1 MRIWYHL
8 CEEAC
13 HGGIE
18 VYMKNG
24 KSNRAEEE
32 NETEVI
38 PGEIPL
44 YRTYG
49 VTKKYRPRLA
59 KFNEILS
66 KSLVLYLIVFE
77 IFILA
82 VVGASFWFFSGE
94 LIATVVTVILFTV
107 MYRTNTR
114 IPRLRRKFT
123 KKLRKLCREKGYSL
137 EFKRGFWSSL
147 SWADKGKIDF
157 VLRANG
163 ITYYV
168 RYATAT
174 KKLSTMS
181 FVSKTELVYTKHPRN
196 NKFTLI
202 FDFKDKAKTMHI
214 SFPEDIDDNDRS
226 VIKAILINPVPMN
239 IEKKGAFGIGM
250 EPTGTGE
257 RMFGYT
263 IFNATGFIETLKRE
277 AK

>member
-1 MRIWYHL
+1 MRKLIL
-8 CEEAC
+8 
-13 HGGIE
+13 E
-18 VYMKNG
+18 VSMKNG
-24 KSNRAEEE
+24 KEDIKRNRPEEE
-32 NETEVI
+32 NEPEVEI
-38 PGEIPL
+38 ISGEVPL

-66 KSLVLYLIVFE
+66 KSLV
-77 IFILA
+77 
-82 VVGASFWFFSGE
+82 SFWFFSGE

-107 MYRTNTR
+107 MYRINTR

-123 KKLRKLCREKGYSL
+123 KRLKKLCREKGYSL

-157 VLRANG
+157 VLKAEG

-181 FVSKTELVYTKHPRN
+181 FMSKTELVYTKHPRN

-214 SFPEDIDDNDRS
+214 SFPEDIDESDKS

-277 AK
+277 AN

>member
-1 MRIWYHL
+1 
-8 CEEAC
+8 
-13 HGGIE
+13 
-18 VYMKNG
+18 MKNDKG
-24 KSNRAEEE
+24 NRAEEE
-32 NETEVI
+32 NETEVEII

-59 KFNEILS
+59 KLNAILS
-66 KSLVLYLIVFE
+66 KLLVLSLIVFE
-77 IFILA
+77 IFII
-82 VVGASFWFFSGE
+82 VIVGVSFWLFSGE
-94 LIATVVTVILFTV
+94 LIATVVTVILFTI
-107 MYRTNTR
+107 MYCTTTR

-147 SWADKGKIDF
+147 SWADNGEIDLI
-157 VLRANG
+157 LRADG

-181 FVSKTELVYTKHPRN
+181 FMSKTELVYTKHPHN

-202 FDFKDKAKTMHI
+202 FDFKDRAKTMHI
-214 SFPEDIDDNDRS
+214 SFPEDIDENDGS

-239 IEKKGAFGIGM
+239 IERKGSFGIGM

-277 AK
+277 SK

>member
-1 MRIWYHL
+1 MKDEKKDVKRDRFG
-8 CEEAC
+8 EE
-13 HGGIE
+13 IE
-18 VYMKNG
+18 E
-24 KSNRAEEE
+24 SNEP
-32 NETEVI
+32 EVEI
-38 PGEIPL
+38 ISGEIPM

-66 KSLVLYLIVFE
+66 KFLVLYLIVFE

-82 VVGASFWFFSGE
+82 VVGVSFWFFSGE
-94 LIATVVTVILFTV
+94 LIATVVSVILFTV
-107 MYRTNTR
+107 MYRINTR

-123 KKLRKLCREKGYSL
+123 KRLKKLCREKKYSL

-147 SWADKGKIDF
+147 SWADKGQIDF
-157 VLRANG
+157 ILKADG

-181 FVSKTELVYTKHPRN
+181 FMSRTELVYTKHPRN

-214 SFPEDIDDNDRS
+214 SFPEGIDENDKNA
-226 VIKAILINPVPMN
+226 VKVILINPVPMN
-239 IEKKGAFGIGM
+239 IEKKGAFGVGM

-263 IFNATGFIETLKRE
+263 IFNATGFIETLKRN
-277 AK
+277 AKKVKN